1 MCHQANAREK
11 TGLMQPTL
19 LVVDDDTSN
28 LASLVRIFEKLELRT
43 LAATNGQEALSI
55 IRQKNVGVILTDLM
69 MPQMSGI
76 ELLQNAKVFNPDVEV
91 VLMTAYGTIE
101 RAVAAMREGAYDFV
115 TKPFRRAE
123 IERTVTRAI
132 EKLTLVAENR
142 ALKAQLADA
151 RNRKHG
157 GQIIGNAP
165 ALRHVLDTALQAAP
179 STATVLLMGESGTGK
194 ELFARAIHQ
203 QSPRAEKPLVTVNCS
218 ALPESVIE
226 AELFGAEKGA
236 FTGAHVQRDGR
247 FTRANGGTIFLDEI
261 GELSP
266 QIQVKILRVL
276 QSGDYERVGGQQT
289 LFTDCRVIAATNRDL
304 PAAVQRGDF
313 REDLFYR
320 LNVIPIIVPPLRARR
335 DDIPLLADYFVRHYA
350 EQNGKPIEGIAPS
363 ALQKMVDYSWPGNVR
378 ELQNTIERA
387 VVLAKKTVLNE
398 ADLPEAI
405 CSQVRDA
412 EGLSIPI
419 GTPLDEIERRA
430 IQETLRFTNGD
441 KKRAAQL
448 LGIATRTI
456 YRKLDN

>member
-1 MCHQANAREK
+1 MLKKALLPA
-11 TGLMQPTL
+11 PTFSE
-19 LVVDDDTSN
+19 TA
-28 LASLVRIFEKLELRT
+28 AS
-43 LAATNGQEALSI
+43 
-55 IRQKNVGVILTDLM
+55 
-69 MPQMSGI
+69 P
-76 ELLQNAKVFNPDVEV
+76 
-91 VLMTAYGTIE
+91 
-101 RAVAAMREGAYDFV
+101 
-115 TKPFRRAE
+115 
-123 IERTVTRAI
+123 ERT
-132 EKLTLVAENR
+132 AE
-142 ALKAQLADA
+142 
-151 RNRKHG
+151 
-157 GQIIGNAP
+157 
-165 ALRHVLDTALQAAP
+165 
-179 STATVLLMGESGTGK
+179 
-194 ELFARAIHQ
+194 
-203 QSPRAEKPLVTVNCS
+203 
-218 ALPESVIE
+218 
-226 AELFGAEKGA
+226 
-236 FTGAHVQRDGR
+236 R
-247 FTRANGGTIFLDEI
+247 FSLDEI

-350 EQNGKPIEGIAPS
+350 EQNGKTIEGIAPS

-387 VVLAKKTVLNE
+387 VVLAKKPVLDE